1 MPKSARNVKSKT
13 PRASIDAID
22 WDTKLS
28 NLKLNNDDWNMSLSI
43 ISPSVLIESEI
54 ISILTVGVI
63 NGQRQRF
70 TVITYEDVLDQI
82 AAQCKNK
89 NTKDA
94 PEFYEVCILAKNY
107 LESVGELDSQI
118 LSKVLKFIFNNLRVE
133 DLKQQSAK
141 KNSVTKPN
149 RPEESKKK
157 ENPKDKKAGTK
168 NIKQSE
174 PPVAKEKSK
183 LYKRG
188 EEIPEEKYLGDE
200 PDNGIS
206 RYILLVNFEKLGL
219 LEELCRLHIDIHSII
234 RLHVNDQK
242 QLQILITKQKAEKM
256 WGSKGYEQDLEQMRT
271 EQEALLLAEERLRQY
286 WRTTSI
292 LMRDHVY
299 DLLGNIAT
307 LDYNVKTELLPDD
320 LNGTE
325 NRASFGTAMFNEIA
339 TILYDLI
346 DFRRQWQNYLQHIKV
361 IQLPIC
367 PPLLDENSPP
377 SQNQTLR
384 ISKPAL
390 SLIPES
396 TDKIILKS
404 EECGDISSGE
414 DYVDMRFYSEV
425 LQGLPVESTSVELI
439 LHAVLEQVAATEN
452 GILPRKISIDEK
464 ARTEGIDPNIARNI
478 ANEVDKLLLT
488 DAERTML
495 SEEIPLHKNLIKSP
509 LSTSPTIIMH
519 PYDEN
524 QYKQLFASGKV
535 NNCDE
540 LMKCELDLFTRLF
553 PNVFCQTSGE
563 KCGEITS
570 ELQGPDKDHLEEDQA
585 IEENLKKMKDV
596 RFCQILRFAEK
607 YGFTEEEF
615 KHYFNKL
622 QLEGLD
628 VWRVYSA
635 GKKFRQSLEVM
646 QPLGLSCG
654 TLAENPVNNVLVQ
667 SFGDDC
673 NKDKNNDD
681 QITPRVIPLDDPY
694 LLYESL
700 SNLFIKIEYEISQL
714 SKSSTEKEGGQEQQS
729 SSTASF
735 SVNSSMSSL
744 FPKRRSRS
752 VSSASSSVNQRSP
765 TSSRQSN
772 STRTKSESRKSQTSA
787 ETGTES
793 KSTTGRRSSSAVHF
807 DLPSAN
813 SKGINCE
820 NREKKNRFSKLTLFA
835 QELQELLK
843 QLQDNNQIIMVS
855 GNEKEKFSPIDSCA
869 TCTVISENFG
879 TLVEEARN
887 IHLNEWCIEERLSP
901 HILLQRLHFLNY
913 ERPHLDVY
921 KRRHDESL
929 LIVSHHPFDR
939 SIRSNHHTWSSWF
952 HVNGIGF
959 RPYLQLIES
968 HIRNW
973 TREQE
978 ALYEAAKLSAEI
990 LQDDTRIDTPV
1001 GEIQSK
1007 TEKKTS
1013 PKSKKVN
1020 KSKRTRST
1028 SGSESDASIT
1038 PGDAKSLLGDPNE
1051 FIFPGSLKA
1060 LQREQELI
1068 KLKKETE
1075 ERQKEEKR
1083 IKSAKKRT
1091 EKEATQT
1098 QKKESS
1104 GKRNKSPSPK
1114 SPIQKSN
1121 TDDDTNQV
1129 EHLKPRQSDSEFWPF
1144 IGYDIS
1150 NILPHLTGEVTHMFP
1165 TDGGTI
1171 KTQRSE
1177 IPTGG
1182 SNLRVS
1188 LMKDGHVFT
1197 IHKADGPPEPNIP
1210 YKKSNE
1216 TDFVGEENESAANQ
1230 FKSNDIIQED
1240 CHDHDATKNPVLPEL
1255 FSSVTACFS
1264 DGICLA
1270 VCRMNNMASNSQTQ
1284 LDHINL
1290 QCKTNNINNNSNIP
1304 VNSIPVNINNKVGP
1318 IHIEECG
1325 ENIQTNQFKQF
1336 IHLSTPDGAQ
1346 ISVYHD
1352 VSEDSDPVAEE
1363 SKKEGKEVGN
1373 TQDDECTVN
1382 DEQNNSSS
1390 KSFHGTLLKLLSS
1403 INSNPNTINSDGTYM
1418 NSSKMKSD
1426 KEYELTRFITSDG
1439 IVIQVL
1445 MPGCTSS
1452 ASTALKIL
1460 YPDGAI
1466 MERGTAVAEELR
1478 RTENPNFSHDE
1489 QEINIHTETVI
1500 PNALQVNPVHPQKA
1514 SARKK
1519 SAKKKVEE
1527 KKPEDDVP
1535 ALAATENAMF
1545 VTPSTTSRS
1554 TTDDP
1559 DEDLPWLV
1567 TLLSGERFWFKL
1579 AKSCQR
1585 NEKSVEDTPTT
1596 NTSAFRSQESV
1607 TLDTPSSKRSA
1618 DTIKYEIIPSKSMES
1633 FRAYDPAT
1641 GETLYTRPEDGMI
1654 AVEPHPDSPFKLI
1667 IQHSDGTRITQLLL
1681 ICDNEKMTDRSNNEF
1696 LHSNLNKPQI
1706 FIRVECVGFPAVVLN
1721 KSTGEFEIS
1730 LFGKSQFSSTFHS
1743 NPRGYHLLHQ
1753 SQEIIELNEP
1763 TVYEMH
1769 YNDNESLLDCVDPHK
1784 NVYTVDNWANCN
1796 VLLTVSGKRHPLE
1809 ELDFEPNQV
1818 NSTELTS
1825 DQSEQQVQDPLKLNS
1840 SGKENVNSDRMNES
1854 KTEESTDR
1862 SRCLHDEH
1870 IPRLFYYN
1878 PEKHIVSE
1886 LLHFKEFD
1894 CLLQK
1899 AYGIQAPHHNVAA
1912 LSIQEKLAYMNMKK
1926 QKLVSSDIKSS
1937 NEALFLK
1944 EALQSNPKIY
1954 GLILMQPLTTSDMSK
1969 YYVQENIIPEGL
1981 SSHDFQLLTRPSNL
1995 IVNSDLPK
2003 FGERAGKGLD
2013 IIQPTL
2019 EHLGLKIPETNVT
2032 LLPLQKSKT
2041 LNRQSR
2047 KLINSHQS
2055 LHMNVR
2061 QFTQYPMITP
2071 DITQRILGV
2080 LCAYTEHYLNR
2091 LSQWCKQQPLRLSE
2105 VMQPECELFFSST
2118 STVTDGLSGDK
2129 QTANQLESENAAD
2142 VSTSPIQQTVINQ
2155 EIRQPTFH
2163 ISPARQAAFEALRQ
2177 ELEKAMRDRAALRS
2191 THIPNYFRSKEGI
2204 GFLLSQVPDV
2214 KKLAKFVP
2222 ELNNPNQNVTK
2233 TEKSTLTEQS
2243 IPTYD
2248 SPPKIASPLLRT
2260 LETDK
2265 MTEIETVG
2273 KTHKS
2278 NTDRLVMSKANITDE
2293 RNNFSKQIMNTV
2305 PDADIKTAVTRTSK
2319 RNCFYYYDT
2328 DPTEIELYNHQTSQV
2343 PLDSVAL
2350 ARRKRI
2356 RVPNILY
2363 AKRPSLNKF
2372 TYNSDINIQQALV
2385 EDPVRRRVLFTSIIG
2400 GPPYGQISL
2409 RRMRGIR
2416 LTPNRINVGTLQCGS
2431 TRNFSVKLVNW
2442 GPETAHFRI
2451 KQLPIHSGIRVF
2463 YAPGPIPAGLSRQVV
2478 IEVSNQIQRH
2488 LEGNSSDQN
2497 YDHNS
2502 DQNEATEFK
2511 KTTQSYIRW
2520 SFSEKSYQS
2529 SEDNENN
2536 DDVSNGNANK
2546 GANSNTRVQI
2556 FSERL
2561 QITTDTHIMYLLITG
2576 RRVKIMNS
2584 EESSIINVNEEA
2596 IKPQLIPLL
2605 RS

>member
-1 MPKSARNVKSKT
+1 M
-13 PRASIDAID
+13 
-22 WDTKLS
+22 
-28 NLKLNNDDWNMSLSI
+28 LK
-43 ISPSVLIESEI
+43 
-54 ISILTVGVI
+54 
-63 NGQRQRF
+63 
-70 TVITYEDVLDQI
+70 
-82 AAQCKNK
+82 
-89 NTKDA
+89 
-94 PEFYEVCILAKNY
+94 
-107 LESVGELDSQI
+107 
-118 LSKVLKFIFNNLRVE
+118 
-133 DLKQQSAK
+133 
-141 KNSVTKPN
+141 SVTKPN
-149 RPEESKKK
+149 HLEESKKK
-157 ENPKDKKAGTK
+157 ENPKDKKVGAK

-174 PPVAKEKSK
+174 PPVAKGKSK

-271 EQEALLLAEERLRQY
+271 EQEALILAEEHLRQY

-292 LMRDHVY
+292 LMRDHAY
-299 DLLGNIAT
+299 DRLGNIAT

-325 NRASFGTAMFNEIA
+325 NRASFGASMFNEIA

-367 PPLLDENSPP
+367 PPLLDENSQL

-384 ISKPAL
+384 MSKPAL

-396 TDKIILKS
+396 TDKIVLKS

-414 DYVDMRFYSEV
+414 EYVDMRFYSEV

-478 ANEVDKLLLT
+478 ANEVDKLLLS
-488 DAERTML
+488 DAERSML
-495 SEEIPLHKNLIKSP
+495 SEEIPLHKNLTKSP

-524 QYKQLFASGKV
+524 QYKQLLASGKV

-553 PNVFCQTSGE
+553 PNVFCQASGE
-563 KCGEITS
+563 KCSEITS
-570 ELQGPDKDHLEEDQA
+570 ESRALDKDPLEEDQA
-585 IEENLKKMKDV
+585 IKENLKKMKDV
-596 RFCQILRFAEK
+596 RFGQILRFAEK

-628 VWRVYSA
+628 VWRLYSA
-635 GKKFRQSLEVM
+635 GKKFQQSLEVM

-654 TLAENPVNNVLVQ
+654 TLAENPVSNVLVQ

-673 NKDKNNDD
+673 KKDKKMMIKLHRD
-681 QITPRVIPLDDPY
+681 LA
-694 LLYESL
+694 
-700 SNLFIKIEYEISQL
+700 NLFIKIEYEISQL
-714 SKSSTEKEGGQEQQS
+714 SKSSTEKEGSQEQQS

-752 VSSASSSVNQRSP
+752 VSSASSSVNQRSS

-772 STRTKSESRKSQTSA
+772 STRTKSETRKSQTST

-813 SKGINCE
+813 NKGINCE
-820 NREKKNRFSKLTLFA
+820 IKEKKNRFSKLTLFA

-855 GNEKEKFSPIDSCA
+855 GDEKEKFSPIDSSA
-869 TCTVISENFG
+869 TCTVMSENFG

-887 IHLNEWCIEERLSP
+887 IHLNEWCIEERLDP

-913 ERPHLDVY
+913 ESPHLDVY
-921 KRRHDESL
+921 KRRHDES
-929 LIVSHHPFDR
+929 
-939 SIRSNHHTWSSWF
+939 
-952 HVNGIGF
+952 F

-1013 PKSKKVN
+1013 PKSRKVN
-1020 KSKRTRST
+1020 KSKRARST
-1028 SGSESDASIT
+1028 SGSESDTSNT
-1038 PGDAKSLLGDPNE
+1038 PGDTKSLLGDPNE

-1060 LQREQELI
+1060 LHREQELI
-1068 KLKKETE
+1068 KLKKETV
-1075 ERQKEEKR
+1075 ERQKEENR
-1083 IKSAKKRT
+1083 IKSAKKRA
-1091 EKEATQT
+1091 EKEAAQT

-1121 TDDDTNQV
+1121 TDDDTNQA

-1177 IPTGG
+1177 VPTGG

-1216 TDFVGEENESAANQ
+1216 TDFVGEENESATNQ

-1240 CHDHDATKNPVLPEL
+1240 CHDHDVTKNPVLPEL

-1270 VCRMNNMASNSQTQ
+1270 VCRMNNMASTSQTQ

-1290 QCKTNNINNNSNIP
+1290 QYKTNNINNNSNIP

-1318 IHIEECG
+1318 IHIDECG
-1325 ENIQTNQFKQF
+1325 ENLQTNQFKQF

-1346 ISVYHD
+1346 ICVYHD
-1352 VSEDSDPVAEE
+1352 ISEDSNLITDE

-1373 TQDDECTVN
+1373 TEDDECSVN

-1403 INSNPNTINSDGTYM
+1403 INSNLNTVNSDGTYV

-1445 MPGCTSS
+1445 VPGCTSS

-1489 QEINIHTETVI
+1489 QEINVHTETVI
-1500 PNALQVNPVHPQKA
+1500 PNALQVNPVHPQKT
-1514 SARKK
+1514 SAKKK
-1519 SAKKKVEE
+1519 SAKKKAEE
-1527 KKPEDDVP
+1527 KKQDDVP
-1535 ALAATENAMF
+1535 ALAATENAVF
-1545 VTPSTTSRS
+1545 VTPSSTSRS
-1554 TTDDP
+1554 TADDP

-1585 NEKSVEDTPTT
+1585 NEKSIEDTPTT
-1596 NTSAFRSQESV
+1596 DTSAFRSQESV
-1607 TLDTPSSKRSA
+1607 TLDTPSSKRSV
-1618 DTIKYEIIPSKSMES
+1618 DTLKYEVISSKSIES
-1633 FRAYDPAT
+1633 FRAHDPAT

-1681 ICDNEKMTDRSNNEF
+1681 ICDNEKMTDKPNNE
-1696 LHSNLNKPQI
+1696 LSHSNLNKPQI

-1730 LFGKSQFSSTFHS
+1730 LFGKSQFSSTFHT
-1743 NPRGYHLLHQ
+1743 NPRGYHLLQHFNGGQLNVNPDSSVYYTSQ

-1796 VLLTVSGKRHPLE
+1796 VLLTVRGKRHPLE
-1809 ELDFEPNQV
+1809 ELDFEPNKV

-1825 DQSEQQVQDPLKLNS
+1825 DKSEQQVQDPLKLNS
-1840 SGKENVNSDRMNES
+1840 LGKENVNSGQTNEP
-1854 KTEESTDR
+1854 KTEESTNR

-1886 LLHFKEFD
+1886 LLHFKGFD

-1899 AYGIQAPHHNVAA
+1899 AYGIPAPHHNLAA

-1995 IVNSDLPK
+1995 TVNSDLPK

-2013 IIQPTL
+2013 IIQPSL

-2055 LHMNVR
+2055 LHMYVR

-2091 LSQWCKQQPLRLSE
+2091 LNQWCKQQPLRLSE

-2118 STVTDGLSGDK
+2118 STVTDVLSGDK

-2142 VSTSPIQQTVINQ
+2142 ISTSPIQQTVSNQ

-2191 THIPNYFRSKEGI
+2191 THVPNYFRSKEGI

-2222 ELNNPNQNVTK
+2222 EFNNTNQNVTK

-2243 IPTYD
+2243 IPTCD
-2248 SPPKIASPLLRT
+2248 SPPRIASPLLRT

-2265 MTEIETVG
+2265 MTTNETVR
-2273 KTHKS
+2273 KTHKY
-2278 NTDRLVMSKANITDE
+2278 NTDRSVMSKANIIDE
-2293 RNNFSKQIMNTV
+2293 SSNFSKQIMNTV
-2305 PDADIKTAVTRTSK
+2305 SDADIKTALTRTSK

-2328 DPTEIELYNHQTSQV
+2328 DPTEIELYNHHTSEV

-2350 ARRKRI
+2350 AREKGFEYQI
-2356 RVPNILY
+2356 FY
-2363 AKRPSLNKF
+2363 
-2372 TYNSDINIQQALV
+2372 INIQQALV
-2385 EDPVRRRVLFTSIIG
+2385 EDPVRRRVLFTSVIG

-2416 LTPNRINVGTLQCGS
+2416 LTPNRINVGTLQYGA

-2488 LEGNSSDQN
+2488 LEENSSDQN
-2497 YDHNS
+2497 YDHNI
-2502 DQNEATEFK
+2502 DQNEASEFK
-2511 KTTQSYIRW
+2511 KTT
-2520 SFSEKSYQS
+2520 
-2529 SEDNENN
+2529 N
-2536 DDVSNGNANK
+2536 
-2546 GANSNTRVQI
+2546 
-2556 FSERL
+2556 
-2561 QITTDTHIMYLLITG
+2561 LI
-2576 RRVKIMNS
+2576 
-2584 EESSIINVNEEA
+2584 
-2596 IKPQLIPLL
+2596 
-2605 RS
+2605 